1 MAERVAEVVNRVI
14 NSNTF
19 INICLVGCFSVLGLR
34 SLNQQNLIESLEAD
48 NSRVQATNKSLK
60 KTMWDWKQQLY
71 ADASSD
77 SAVIPLSRLKSI
89 YGDVVSPPPSDDIAS
104 ETEQSSAKIVI

>member
-1 MAERVAEVVNRVI
+1 MAERLAEVMNRVI

-34 SLNQQNLIESLEAD
+34 SMHQQNLIEALEAD
-48 NSRVQATNKSLK
+48 NVKVQSTNKSLK

-71 ADASSD
+71 AEASSD
-77 SAVIPLSRLKSI
+77 SAVVPLSRLKSI
-89 YGDVVSPPPSDDIAS
+89 YGDVVSPPASDDIAS
-104 ETEQSSAKIVI
+104 KTEQSSVKIVV